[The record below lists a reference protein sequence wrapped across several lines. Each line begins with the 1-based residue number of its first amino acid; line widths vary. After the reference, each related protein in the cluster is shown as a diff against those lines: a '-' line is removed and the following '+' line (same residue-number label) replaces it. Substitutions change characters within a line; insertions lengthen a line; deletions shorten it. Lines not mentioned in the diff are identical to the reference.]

1 MPPLGQIGL
10 RGAFWNRR
18 RSPCTCRAN
27 FGQALSQFGNHT
39 RHKASQSQ
47 ANFITLT
54 LGGLSIR
61 NFCTQNISNFARKVQ
76 RHKNIILEIGRECKY
91 CWISNRTCGT
101 LRALYSC
108 QIPRKTLSKFGLWRE
123 SACIEIFKN
132 CCWWISL
139 VFANEYLIGGGA
151 TVG

>member
-1 MPPLGQIGL
+1 MMVMTMIVL
-10 RGAFWNRR
+10 RGASWSRR
-18 RSPCTCRAN
+18 RSPCRAN
-27 FGQALSQFGNHT
+27 FGRALSQFGRHT
-39 RHKASQSQ
+39 RHKASRSQ
-47 ANFITLT
+47 ANFTTLT

-108 QIPRKTLSKFGLWRE
+108 QIPRKTSSKFGLWRE
-123 SACIEIFKN
+123 SDCIEIFKN
-132 CCWWISL
+132 CCWWLSL
-139 VFANEYLIGGGA
+139 IFANEYLVGGVA